1 MVRAKRKIGDAL
13 NWRGDVNVSLG
24 DETVTFEHRLLQEEE
39 LYDVKDALNLDELQ
53 SKTDENLGQ
62 TEAQERLL
70 ELQQKNELTDEEEEE
85 LQQLTEAVMDQ
96 TEKIERALGDDAYD
110 KLMEAGKR
118 CIEPTDEDVEFVYN
132 ASPGDMKEYMGV
144 EKLPNPLTKDVIRE
158 HLREELREMV
168 SNQPYPIKLNVGL
181 QAFSETLSVLGNGLQ
196 K

>member
-53 SKTDENLGQ
+53 SKADKNLGQ

-132 ASPGDMKEYMGV
+132 ASPSDMKEYMGV